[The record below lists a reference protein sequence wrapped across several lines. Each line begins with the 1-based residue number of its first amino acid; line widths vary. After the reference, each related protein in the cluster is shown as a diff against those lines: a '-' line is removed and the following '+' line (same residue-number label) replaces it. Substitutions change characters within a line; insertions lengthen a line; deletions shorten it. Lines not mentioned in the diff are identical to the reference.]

1 MAPRTLSRRAVA
13 GWGDLRYRASERGE
27 PAARQHRRPVSQRS
41 AVPRRRD
48 RERACAD
55 APGDRDDRRRR
66 RIRRRYAGDPG
77 TLRRSRPRAP
87 PAAPRRPRRRDRRRR
102 GEPAGLRGVG
112 LVPPAVPARHAVGVD
127 RCDARRVSRASRAEP
142 RPDPHDA
149 RERDPRSRALLL
161 RSRAAARASCGG
173 RTRVSGGLPA
183 RCRRVLPGGAGRRRG
198 SGVSCGGEGATG
210 IPRRGREPASLLP
223 RPHADGGPA
232 SRHRRPA
239 LARGHGHAAQRG
251 AHALSPAGPRVRGR
265 GVPRASTLGRA
276 AGDRATCPQ
285 ATALG
290 PRGRWSRHRRRQR
303 AARHGRD
310 PVSRTLLVAFG
321 GMLGSIARYWLAGVI
336 QRLDGV
342 EFPFGTLGVN
352 VLGSFIVGVVMALSL
367 ERGTLPPNARIF
379 LAIGLCGGF
388 TTMATFSYETMAL
401 LRDGQAILGLGNVAA
416 TLIACLV
423 AVWLGQ
429 VIGRIL

>member
-1 MAPRTLSRRAVA
+1 MLPALLLGNPIHPLAAVVRRALVAEVGGFEESLRGCEEWDLFLRLSRRGMRWASIDATLGDYRVHPAQSHGQTRMMLASAIHVLERFFSDPELPPVLRAVEGRA
-13 GWGDLRYRASERGE
+13 FQAAYLRGAAECYRAGL
-27 PAARQHRRPVSQRS
+27 A
-41 AVPRRRD
+41 
-48 RERACAD
+48 AD
-55 APGDRDDRRRR
+55 ADR
-66 RIRRRYAGDPG
+66 AF
-77 TLRRSRPRAP
+77 
-87 PAAPRRPRRRDRRRR
+87 
-102 GEPAGLRGVG
+102 
-112 LVPPAVPARHAVGVD
+112 H
-127 RCDARRVSRASRAEP
+127 
-142 RPDPHDA
+142 
-149 RERDPRSRALLL
+149 
-161 RSRAAARASCGG
+161 AAAK
-173 RTRVSGGLPA
+173 A
-183 RCRRVLPGGAGRRRG
+183 RPEFL
-198 SGVSCGGEGATG
+198 GEA
-210 IPRRGREPASLLP
+210 
-223 RPHADGGPA
+223 A

-239 LARGHGHAAQRG
+239 LARGHGHAAQGG

-388 TTMATFSYETMAL
+388 TTMSTFSYETMAL